1 MPKTV
6 SPDAHYI
13 HVFPITQSFNKKLKN
28 FNIKI
33 SKAVSPDAHYWQLA
47 LSVYWQGTLHKH
59 TDAECCCHSLLS
71 ASSVLKINS
80 QSQI

>member
-13 HVFPITQSFNKKLKN
+13 HVFPITQSFNKKLKI

-33 SKAVSPDAHYWQLA
+33 SKAVSPDAHY
-47 LSVYWQGTLHKH
+47 
-59 TDAECCCHSLLS
+59 
-71 ASSVLKINS
+71 
-80 QSQI
+80 